1 MHYIEFPKLGIHLD
15 INPSAISNLFGTGI
29 SIHWYGI
36 IIATAIMVSLT
47 LAMRQSKKFNIKE
60 DDLIDMFLLA
70 LPVSIIFARLFF
82 VVFTWDNYK
91 NDLLGIFRI
100 WEGGLAIY
108 GALIGAILSVYFY
121 SRKKKIDMLDLCDF
135 ACVYL
140 PLSQAIGRWGN
151 FANQELYGTV
161 TTLPWG
167 MTGSIIGDD
176 PVHPTFLYESL
187 LNIIVFMVLLKL
199 RKNKK
204 IKGSVLAMY
213 LMLYSLVR
221 FMMEFLRTDEFDVDL
236 AGGGNIRYNQ
246 VFAVLVFVGAFAW
259 LIYLTKRSQKAIFE
273 SDDGDAEP
281 SEYSEIVEKMKKEE
295 QDMEQVLT
303 EEQASEEK
311 STEENKGKAEDASR
325 EEEPVSEE
333 VINEKQKKE

>member
-15 INPSAISNLFGTGI
+15 INPIAVSNLFGTQI
-29 SIHWYGI
+29 NIHWYGI
-36 IIATAIMVSLT
+36 IIASAIMITLT

-60 DDLIDMFLLA
+60 DDLVDMFLLA

-82 VVFTWDNYK
+82 VVFTWENYK
-91 NDLLGIFRI
+91 NDLMGVFKI

-121 SRKKKIDMLDLCDF
+121 SRKKKIDMLNLCDF

-140 PLSQAIGRWGN
+140 PLAQSIGRWGN
-151 FANQELYGTV
+151 FTNQELYGTF

-167 MTGSIIGDD
+167 MTGSIIGDN

-187 LNIIVFMVLLKL
+187 LNIIVFTVLLKL

-204 IKGSVLAMY
+204 VKGSVLAIY

-221 FMMEFLRTDEFDVDL
+221 FMMEFLRTDKFDLDL
-236 AGGGNIRYNQ
+236 AGGGNVRYNQ
-246 VFAVLVFVGAFAW
+246 VFAALVFVGAFIW
-259 LIYLTKRSQKAIFE
+259 LINLTKKSQIDELE
-273 SDDGDAEP
+273 SDNEDAEP
-281 SEYSEIVEKMKKEE
+281 SEYSEVIEQMKEEE
-295 QDMEQVLT
+295 QDTEQ
-303 EEQASEEK
+303 
-311 STEENKGKAEDASR
+311 D
-325 EEEPVSEE
+325 
-333 VINEKQKKE
+333 